1 MESAWHRLANI
12 RFFAH
17 AIFSPPAADT
27 WANDTVCRWL
37 SARRANQCC
46 KRKTPVAACRR
57 APPMARLRLIAGVR
71 HGLGSEKARAEVDP
85 IAQQHERKQ
94 QAGAAEDDD
103 GAERFDIDLETGGA
117 RKHSGKG
124 GHCSLQQ
131 NPENSVS
138 ASITASAPYRCEAV
152 HVSRIRE
159 GAPISSASRPVRGAR
174 ARVHAMSA
182 QIGHRGGRGFWPP
195 VFCAEARSTRRS
207 LERKK
212 GHLRWQEALSLG
224 RKRPMRAGIAQ
235 GAIPP
240 LICERFAQIQR
251 WSIKRRRYGRRSL

>member
-1 MESAWHRLANI
+1 MRLSLSVGRPGPHDFAVRADGARLAPPSRPSHPRLTCRDDRDTPSFIEAGWRNKTTRFRKTEAEYFSREGWTVESAWHRLANI

-124 GHCSLQQ
+124 GQCSLQQ
-131 NPENSVS
+131 NRESSVS
-138 ASITASAPYRCEAV
+138 AR
-152 HVSRIRE
+152 
-159 GAPISSASRPVRGAR
+159 
-174 ARVHAMSA
+174 
-182 QIGHRGGRGFWPP
+182 
-195 VFCAEARSTRRS
+195 
-207 LERKK
+207 
-212 GHLRWQEALSLG
+212 
-224 RKRPMRAGIAQ
+224 
-235 GAIPP
+235 
-240 LICERFAQIQR
+240 
-251 WSIKRRRYGRRSL
+251 